1 MKKLLVLTV
10 FLLGMYGS
18 IKAQKTPISLD
29 ELLGRITIEMT
40 EEEYFEEF
48 KNELRLKDSLDFD
61 YVVSDEL
68 AASLLG
74 DINNLQQ
81 ISHESGADNEETVVS
96 QIDET
101 WVIDVEVSGF
111 GKCLALMAPAEQGK
125 MLWILPHSSMQN
137 KQSSFLLQQAK
148 TTMGKYATSDI
159 IDFVSTDATSLHTGL
174 WNKGILMIVQSATEA
189 QCITLLGFLYSSDQ
203 LSEADMKMAAEY
215 LRTGTIPEGEP
226 ESSEEAFVFPP
237 IRVAQWGDSMRT
249 VMQKEGKYD
258 ELTRYVISQG
268 IGDRYMFYDK
278 ISGYESAVTYAFD
291 DSDRAYILMYSLNN
305 IANESCITAYNNLK
319 YALSQ
324 KYGEP
329 QSDDVNKRYIYT
341 EEDWYQVYYGNL
353 SYEANWI
360 TDDFVSITLEL
371 TTLSNRISCSIRY
384 VYLPLLMLQQ
394 EKEQAN
400 L

>member
-1 MKKLLVLTV
+1 MKKLLVIAVL
-10 FLLGMYGS
+10 LLGIYNP
-18 IKAQKTPISLD
+18 INAQTPISLD

-40 EEEYFEEF
+40 EEEYFDEF
-48 KNELRLKDSLDFD
+48 KNELRLRDSLDMD
-61 YVVSDEL
+61 YAVSDEL
-68 AASLLG
+68 AASVLG
-74 DINNLQQ
+74 GVANLQQ
-81 ISHESGADNEETVVS
+81 LTSELSADSEETVVS
-96 QIDET
+96 QTDEI

-111 GKCLALMAPAEQGK
+111 GKCLAVMAFAEDAR
-125 MLWILPHSSMQN
+125 MLLIMPHISMQN

-148 TTMGKYATSDI
+148 TTLGKYATSDI
-159 IDFVSTDATSLHTGL
+159 IDLVNVDALSVHAGI
-174 WNKGILMIVQSATEA
+174 WNKGLAMILQSASET
-189 QCITLLGFLYSSDQ
+189 QCMTMLGFFYTSNQ
-203 LSEADMKMAAEY
+203 MSEEDLKLVEEY
-215 LRTGTIPEGEP
+215 YRTGAIPEDEP
-226 ESSEEAFVFPP
+226 ASSEEAFAFPS
-237 IRVAQWGDSMRT
+237 IRVVQWGDSMRT

-258 ELTRYVISQG
+258 ELTRYAISQG

-291 DSDRAYILMYSLNN
+291 DSDRAYILMYGLNN

-329 QSDDVNKRYIYT
+329 QSDEVNKRYVYT
-341 EEDWYQVYYGNL
+341 EEDWHQVYYGNL

-360 TDDFVSITLEL
+360 TDGFVNITLKL
-371 TTLSNRISCSIRY
+371 TTFSNSISCTIRY
-384 VYLPLLMLQQ
+384 VYLPLLMLQK